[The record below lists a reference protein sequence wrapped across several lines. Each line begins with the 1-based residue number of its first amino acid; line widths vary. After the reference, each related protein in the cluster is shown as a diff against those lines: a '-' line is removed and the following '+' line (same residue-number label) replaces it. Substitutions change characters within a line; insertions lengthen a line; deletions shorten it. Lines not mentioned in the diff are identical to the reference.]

1 MSEEEEEDI
10 ESEVSESDDDSDVD
24 AENSSGT
31 ESDASGASE
40 IRKKEEDAKRKTS
53 LLKRKHKQLK
63 QSAEKK
69 KVKLDTEESVAA
81 STSSSKKL
89 KKKSKKAPNEK
100 NDDAEKAKA
109 VESDI
114 SKPTTSSGEKP
125 ATGEITTIPVSK
137 RESHDFSDKNVDY
150 DLFKDDPTRVIQK
163 RCKLSKDVVMSC
175 KMITVNQPKLSF
187 DYAAVVFARKGKADK
202 AFEFNLPLELA
213 PRIIS
218 ALNLFMKDNPR
229 FFEKYSIPS

>member
-10 ESEVSESDDDSDVD
+10 ESENSESDDSDVD
-24 AENSSGT
+24 EENSSGT

-40 IRKKEEDAKRKTS
+40 VRKKEEDAKRKTT
-53 LLKRKHKQLK
+53 LLKRKQKQLK
-63 QSAEKK
+63 QSAEKRK
-69 KVKLDTEESVAA
+69 IDHEVES
-81 STSSSKKL
+81 SSSPSKKL
-89 KKKSKKAPNEK
+89 KKKSKKTSPEK
-100 NDDAEKAKA
+100 TDDAARTHTASEEMDQA
-109 VESDI
+109 
-114 SKPTTSSGEKP
+114 KPTTSSGEKP
-125 ATGEITTIPVSK
+125 ATVIAGETTTLPKKEAS
-137 RESHDFSDKNVDY
+137 DFSDKNVDY

-187 DYAAVVFARKGKADK
+187 EYAAVVFARKGKADK

-218 ALNLFMKDNPR
+218 ALTLMMKDNPR
-229 FFEKYSIPS
+229 FFEKNSIPS